1 MSSNKKIEKTFSYIQ
16 TSMAILIALVLAS
29 VIIIIVSKTPGESLR
44 YFLIGPFTSPRR
56 MGNVIEA
63 VIPLLFTGVGVSIMY
78 SANQTNMAAEGAFF
92 IGGVAATA
100 VATALALPAGL
111 HPAAAILVGGIF
123 GSLVTL
129 IPAVLYVKWDAKP
142 VVSSLMVNY
151 IALYIGLYFINN
163 IFRDVEAGFMA
174 SHKFL
179 PTVILPVIIPG
190 TKIHAGLIIGLLV
203 TTAGYYFLKKSRWG
217 YEINMVGQNQ
227 SFAKYSGIPVTF
239 TIIMC
244 QVIGGFIAGMGG
256 ATEVIGLHS
265 RFQYQSLT
273 NHGFDGI
280 LVAILVRYNPKFI
293 PIAALFLA
301 YVRIGADIMSR
312 MTDVPIEI
320 ISVIQ
325 AVIIL
330 LVAAEM
336 FLSKWKH
343 RAIVNNS
350 KKDLLVKEGI

>member
-1 MSSNKKIEKTFSYIQ
+1 MNSNKKIEKTFGFIQ
-16 TSMAILIALVLAS
+16 TGTAIIVALVLAS
-29 VIIIIVSKTPGESLR
+29 IVILLVSQTPMESLR
-44 YFLIGPFTSPRR
+44 YFLIGPLTSPRR
-56 MGNVIEA
+56 IGNVIEA
-63 VIPLLFTGVGVSIMY
+63 VIPLLFTGVGISIMY
-78 SANQTNMAAEGAFF
+78 SANQTNMAAEGSFF

-100 VATALALPAGL
+100 VATSLALPVGL
-111 HPAAAILVGGIF
+111 HPLVAILVGGIF

-129 IPAVLYVKWDAKP
+129 IPAILYVKWDAKP

-151 IALYIGLYFINN
+151 VALYIGLYFINN
-163 IFRDVEAGFMA
+163 IFRDVDAGFLA
-174 SHKFL
+174 SYKFL
-179 PTVILPVIIPG
+179 PTVVLPIIIPG

-203 TTAGYYFLKKSRWG
+203 TVFGYFFLKKSKWG

-227 SFAKYSGIPVTF
+227 NFAKYSGMPVTF

-244 QVIGGFIAGMGG
+244 QILGGFIAGMGG
-256 ATEVIGLHS
+256 ATELIGLHS

-280 LVAILVRYNPKFI
+280 LVAVLVRYNPKFI

-343 RAIVNNS
+343 RAIVKNS
-350 KKDLLVKEGI
+350 KKEMLMKEGV